1 MTPMNEQQHKELSQ
15 CRDIALA
22 HLEQMETIINKMVPI
37 PYALSQ
43 QVSVAIHKVKRIELE
58 VVSATEQASPDQE

>member
-1 MTPMNEQQHKELSQ
+1 MTPMNEHQLSQ

-22 HLEQMETIINKMVPI
+22 HLEQMEAIINKMVPI

-43 QVSVAIHKVKRIELE
+43 QVSVSIHKVERIELE

>member
-1 MTPMNEQQHKELSQ
+1 MTEQQHKELSQ
-15 CRDIALA
+15 CRTLALS

-43 QVSVAIHKVKRIELE
+43 QVSVAIHKAERIELE
-58 VVSATEQASPDQE
+58 VTREQASPDQE